1 LMLSIQLEPRGS
13 GSGSPAKEKMIG
25 IVEIACFR
33 GEYRSQAAHEDHVH
47 LAANEVGGNCR

>member
-1 LMLSIQLEPRGS
+1 MLSIQLEPRGS

-25 IVEIACFR
+25 IVEIACSR